1 MNRSQLEL
9 DPGLILDARRGV
21 WLKAERALLV
31 SDLHLGYVWTHR
43 HAGQM
48 LPVGVPDDTL
58 ARLALLVSE
67 YQPEQLILL
76 GDILHGDTPVEAV
89 LEELRQLVFGI
100 GKNTRLRLI
109 EGNHDVGLSR
119 ALRRIGSDLPVEPS
133 FILGPH
139 ALMHGHLPTA
149 LQASAYLAAA
159 ADRRGRV
166 IFGHEHPAISLSDG
180 IASRAR
186 CPCFVAAEGALVL
199 PCFTSWSTG
208 GGGREFFS
216 PLGQALTNR
225 RPIAIVAGKLLPLP
239 ASR

>member
-9 DPGLILDARRGV
+9 DPGLILDARRV
-21 WLKAERALLV
+21 AWLEAQRALLV

-48 LPVGVPDDTL
+48 LPLGTPDDTL

-76 GDILHGDTPVEAV
+76 GDILHGDVPVDAV
-89 LEELRQLVFGI
+89 LEELRQLVTGI
-100 GKNTRLRLI
+100 GQNTRLRLI
-109 EGNHDVGLSR
+109 EGNHDIGLAR
-119 ALRRIGSDLPVEPS
+119 ALRRLGSTLPAEVG

-139 ALMHGHLPTA
+139 ALMHGHLPTS
-149 LQASAYLAAA
+149 LQAPAYLAAA
-159 ADRRGRV
+159 QDRKGRV
-166 IFGHEHPAISLSDG
+166 IFGHEHPAVFLSDG

-186 CPCFVAAEGALVL
+186 CPCFVAADGALVL

-208 GGGREFFS
+208 GGGGEFFS
-216 PLGQALTNR
+216 PLGQALTGR
-225 RPIAIVAGKLLPLP
+225 RAIAIVAGKLLPLT
-239 ASR
+239 ASS